1 MEVRRW
7 TNRSLPQTLQIANI
21 LLYIDAFFLV
31 ISILG
36 GPKGFGGIGMLLLVL
51 SVVAYLVG
59 GLGLANEE
67 KRGYILAVVASFSP
81 FILRAYISFAVERFD
96 LLYIIGLRS
105 PLNLLFEAA
114 LVALLL
120 HSQSQRY
127 VSTWFK

>member
-1 MEVRRW
+1 MEARRW

-31 ISILG
+31 IGIVF
-36 GPKGFGGIGMLLLVL
+36 GPKGFGAVAGALLAL
-51 SVVAYLVG
+51 SVAGYLIG

-67 KRGYILAVVASFSP
+67 KRGYIVAILASFSP
-81 FILRAYISFAVERFD
+81 FILRAFDAFAASEFALIYI
-96 LLYIIGLRS
+96 LGLRS

-114 LVALLL
+114 LIALLL
-120 HSQSQRY
+120 HTQSQSY

>member
-1 MEVRRW
+1 
-7 TNRSLPQTLQIANI
+7 
-21 LLYIDAFFLV
+21 
-31 ISILG
+31 
-36 GPKGFGGIGMLLLVL
+36 MLLLVL